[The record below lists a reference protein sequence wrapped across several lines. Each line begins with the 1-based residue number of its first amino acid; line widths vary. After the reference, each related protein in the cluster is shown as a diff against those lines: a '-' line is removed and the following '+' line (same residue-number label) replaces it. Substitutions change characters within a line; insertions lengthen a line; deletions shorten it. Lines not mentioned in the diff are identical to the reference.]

1 MTNTKSLDHHSHT
14 GRIVAIPI
22 LHLPVSSTM
31 LGWEYGQPS
40 GSNHLVPAFPLYICD
55 LLPFSIGQGDF
66 DYGSFRFCCSWK
78 WPRWPPCRHSGCQAS
93 GEEIYNDKCVYCH
106 SRRGW
111 GTRVLSRRV
120 PEGQAELA
128 ERALL
133 PAAFTAAVVRQGIGS
148 MPAFT
153 PTDLSDEEI
162 AVVAQWLE
170 PGS

>member
-1 MTNTKSLDHHSHT
+1 MKKAFLAFTVLSLAGSALLQSERPHAQD
-14 GRIVAIPI
+14 A
-22 LHLPVSSTM
+22 SS
-31 LGWEYGQPS
+31 
-40 GSNHLVPAFPLYICD
+40 
-55 LLPFSIGQGDF
+55 
-66 DYGSFRFCCSWK
+66 R
-78 WPRWPPCRHSGCQAS
+78 S

-120 PEGQAELA
+120 PEGQAELT